1 MGFRKNF
8 IITRVGGT
16 AGHYDDSG
24 TWIPGTATVNITI
37 KASVQP
43 LNSNDRAE
51 LTAGGERTADIVKV
65 YTNTKLLT
73 AKQAYGNVLAVEA
86 DILNYDGGTWKIIM
100 CSPYQSNVISH
111 YKAYA
116 QEVTDGN

>member
-8 IITRVGGT
+8 TITRAGT
-16 AGHYDDSG
+16 GHYDDDG
-24 TWIPGTATVNITI
+24 NWIDVTPTSITI

-43 LNSNDRAE
+43 LNAEDKAE
-51 LTAGGERTADIVKV
+51 LTAGGERTTNTVKV
-65 YTNTKLLT
+65 YTSTELLT
-73 AKQAYGNVLAVEA
+73 AKQAYGTNAEVIA
-86 DILNYDGGTWKIIM
+86 DILNYRNGTYKIID
-100 CSPYQSNVISH
+100 CKPYQSDVINH